1 MKKQADEAAAALAA
15 ENEKKAVVESLL
27 VKTGLSRSEILT
39 AYDKFYS
46 KYPGGEITK
55 KQFLEE
61 SSVRTRTRLNSK
73 VFSLERLWTLK
84 LNFGPFYLKDRSRC
98 GA

>member
-15 ENEKKAVVESLL
+15 ENAKKALVESLL
-27 VKTGLSRSEILT
+27 VKTDLSRSEILT

-61 SSVRTRTRLNSK
+61 STVRTRTRLNLK
-73 VFSLERLWTLK
+73 VFSLERLCTLK
-84 LNFGPFYLKDRSRC
+84 
-98 GA
+98 

>member
-1 MKKQADEAAAALAA
+1 MIHIKPVKKLSKKKTRRGKKKMKKQADEAAAALAA
-15 ENEKKAVVESLL
+15 ENEKKALVESLL
-27 VKTGLSRSEILT
+27 VKTDLSRSEILT

-61 SSVRTRTRLNSK
+61 SSVRTRT
-73 VFSLERLWTLK
+73 
-84 LNFGPFYLKDRSRC
+84 
-98 GA
+98 